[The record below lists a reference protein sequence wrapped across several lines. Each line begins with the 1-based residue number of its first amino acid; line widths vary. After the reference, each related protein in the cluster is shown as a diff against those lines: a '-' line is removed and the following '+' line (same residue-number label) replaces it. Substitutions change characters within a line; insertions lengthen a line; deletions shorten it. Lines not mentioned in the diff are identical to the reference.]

1 MFKKILI
8 AAALLLSVTTHAG
21 EDPKALMSLPDN
33 PAVVAQAGSV
43 CYAYTACP
51 NGGAVWCKVWS
62 GPGGQCIWQTVPGV
76 GVHCE
81 GHDAYGNWQTYTF
94 YCP

>member
-1 MFKKILI
+1 MKKLLVV
-8 AAALLLSVTTHAG
+8 AALLFGTSIGYAA
-21 EDPKALMSLPDN
+21 EDASKLMSVMDDAQP
-33 PAVVAQAGSV
+33 VQAGPV

-51 NGGAVWCKVWS
+51 NGGAVWCRVWS
-62 GPGGQCIWQTVPGV
+62 GPGGACIWQTVPGV

-81 GHDAYGNWQTYTF
+81 GHDANGVWQTYTF